1 MVEDA
6 NMSRNILDNKYYV
19 RDGRIIAK
27 KAVRTKEFK
36 QYWVSWLKL
45 LCLKKKILSQ
55 AKKNVT
61 SVNRHWLVSI
71 LKADFSQYW
80 GRF

>member
-27 KAVRTKEFK
+27 KAVGTKEFK
-36 QYWVSWLKL
+36 QY
-45 LCLKKKILSQ
+45 
-55 AKKNVT
+55 
-61 SVNRHWLVSI
+61 
-71 LKADFSQYW
+71 
-80 GRF
+80 